1 MTKEEY
7 IKRMNEED
15 DWAPGWDAIEEEF
28 EFIVKLKEKLKGRKS
43 TN

>member
-15 DWAPGWDAIEEEF
+15 DWVPGWDAIEEEF
-28 EFIVKLKEKLKGRKS
+28 ERELK
-43 TN
+43 